1 MQKSATSG
9 WPKKEAYRK
18 FKMLDLYGLSNLF
31 ATVTNLGIAF
41 LVYTKGRD
49 SKLARI
55 WAVFTLCVAIYG
67 FGGFMASGAKDYDSA
82 FFWWRFAYIGV
93 ILLPAIFTCFVYTFL
108 EIRRSILV
116 NVVYFVTALIWL
128 ANIFS
133 KSLFIGHV
141 SLVFTDSKWF
151 TPAWFV
157 YPPGPLHI
165 FHTVVLYFILLT
177 YLFVRLVLAYKNSDP
192 LKRTQIK
199 YFTIAMILGFYGGGS
214 SYLPCFG
221 INIYPIPNI
230 TVPLYTFLIAYAII
244 RHQLMDIEVIIK
256 RTLVFAGLLASVF
269 TILILPTLLIQE
281 YVLRAAGTGSR
292 MIGLTISGIIIILTM
307 RRIDNFLV
315 NITDKYLF
323 QKKYNYKE
331 LLKTF
336 TAEVLTV
343 LELDKLVNL
352 TIDKLT
358 EIVKMKS
365 AAVLLFD
372 DVKQQFD
379 VVASQ
384 GIKDS
389 SVTLVRP
396 DGIVTFMDETHGYVL
411 VSELR
416 EKNISIPDSIQE
428 IITKLNAELI
438 IPMVLHE
445 EVIGVLSLGKKKSDE
460 NYTQDDLDILLPLAK
475 TLAIAISNAE
485 LFVELGKTQA
495 EAAQREKMAVIGTL
509 SAGINHEICN
519 PLGIA
524 RGQCEAFLL
533 NLKDGLYKSKTNEE
547 LIEKAKEIM
556 AKVIKE
562 TDRAT
567 AITKKLSGFAKPS
580 KGEAEIVRIDKELDE
595 VFGLVGYELKL
606 EKIEFC
612 KDIQMDI
619 PDLFVD
625 KKQFQEILF
634 NLIRNAG
641 QAIGEK
647 GRITI
652 TAKEENEN
660 VFIDVQDTGSG
671 ISEDRVKQLFN
682 PFFTT
687 KDPGK
692 GTGLGLFIV
701 RQIIE
706 KNGGKIYLK
715 ETKVGEGTTFRLE
728 FPVTARE
735 GAKVAR

>member
-1 MQKSATSG
+1 
-9 WPKKEAYRK
+9 
-18 FKMLDLYGLSNLF
+18 MLDFYGLSNLF

-41 LVYTKGRD
+41 LVYTKGHN

-55 WAVFTLCVAIYG
+55 WTLFTLCVAIYG

-82 FFWWRFAYIGV
+82 FFWWRLSYVGV
-93 ILLPAIFTCFVYTFL
+93 ILLPAIFASFVYTFL
-108 EIRRSILV
+108 ETKRTFFLNTIYL
-116 NVVYFVTALIWL
+116 VTAIVWL

-133 KSLFIGHV
+133 KTLFIGHV
-141 SLVFTDSKWF
+141 TLIFTDSKWF
-151 TPAWFV
+151 APAWFV

-165 FHTVVLYFILLT
+165 FHTVFLYFILLT
-177 YLFVRLVLAYKNSDP
+177 YLFLRLVLAYKNADP

-199 YFTIAMILGFYGGGS
+199 YFTIAMVLGFYGGGS

-221 INIYPIPNI
+221 INIYPIANI

-244 RHQLMDIEVIIK
+244 RHQLMNIEVIIK
-256 RTLVFAGLLASVF
+256 KTLVFAGLLASVF
-269 TILILPTLLIQE
+269 AILILPTLLIQE
-281 YVLRAAGTGSR
+281 YILRGADTGSR
-292 MIGLTISGIIIILTM
+292 MAGLAISGIIIIM
-307 RRIDNFLV
+307 SVRRIENFLI

-323 QKKYNYKE
+323 QKKYDYKE

-352 TIDKLT
+352 TVNKLT
-358 EIVKMKS
+358 DIIKLGS
-365 AAVLLFD
+365 AAVLLFNEE
-372 DVKQQFD
+372 KQHFN
-379 VVASQ
+379 VVAAQ
-384 GIKDS
+384 NIKDS
-389 SVTLVRP
+389 SVTLIRP

-411 VSELR
+411 MSELR

-428 IITKLNAELI
+428 IIDKLNAEI
-438 IPMVLHE
+438 VIPMVLHE

-485 LFVELGKTQA
+485 LFVKLGKTQA

-533 NLKDGLYKSKTNEE
+533 NLKDGLYKNKTSEE
-547 LIEKAKEIM
+547 LIEKAKSIM
-556 AKVIKE
+556 VKVIKE

-580 KGEAEIVRIDKELDE
+580 KGEAEIIRIDKELDE
-595 VFGLVGYELKL
+595 VFGLVGYELRL
-606 EKIEFC
+606 EKIEFLKNIQ
-612 KDIQMDI
+612 KDIS
-619 PDLFVD
+619 DLFVD

-652 TAKEENEN
+652 TAREEGRK
-660 VFIDVQDTGSG
+660 VYIDVQDTGSG
-671 ISEDRVKQLFN
+671 IPEDKVKQLFN

-701 RQIIE
+701 RQVVE
-706 KNGGKIYLK
+706 KNGGRIHLK
-715 ETKVGEGTTFRLE
+715 DTKVGEGTTFRLE
-728 FPVTARE
+728 FPVPARE
-735 GAKVAR
+735 GLKVN

>member
-1 MQKSATSG
+1 MNSSNIYYPISGLINAVTSII
-9 WPKKEAYRK
+9 
-18 FKMLDLYGLSNLF
+18 
-31 ATVTNLGIAF
+31 LGI
-41 LVYTKGRD
+41 LV
-49 SKLARI
+49 LAKDRCNIVYKTYALFCLSIAI
-55 WAVFTLCVAIYG
+55 WSGFYFAWLSTDNITLALFYSR
-67 FGGFMASGAKDYDSA
+67 GFMAG
-82 FFWWRFAYIGV
+82 
-93 ILLPAIFTCFVYTFL
+93 AIFIPIFYLHHVCSLLNQIDKQKKVIIASYMFG
-108 EIRRSILV
+108 ILSLACDFTSYYIP
-116 NVVYFVTALIWL
+116 NVIPRLSFKFWPSVGP
-128 ANIFS
+128 IFS
-133 KSLFIGHV
+133 IF
-141 SLVFTDSKWF
+141 LVTWGSIVIYG
-151 TPAWFV
+151 A
-157 YPPGPLHI
+157 
-165 FHTVVLYFILLT
+165 
-177 YLFVRLVLAYKNSDP
+177 YL
-192 LKRTQIK
+192 I
-199 YFTIAMILGFYGGGS
+199 
-214 SYLPCFG
+214 
-221 INIYPIPNI
+221 
-230 TVPLYTFLIAYAII
+230 LIAYKKAYGIEKNRLRYMLIATVVGWGGGATNYPLWYGVSIPPFLNILVSAYVIIVAYAIV
-244 RHQLMDIEVIIK
+244 RHQLMDIDVFVK
-256 RTLVFAGLLASVF
+256 KTLVFAGLLAAVF
-269 TILILPTLLIQE
+269 AMLVLPTLIIQE
-281 YVLRAAGTGSR
+281 YLLRTASTSGKLV
-292 MIGLTISGIIIILTM
+292 GLAISGIVIIFTM
-307 RRIDNFLV
+307 RRIENFLTNV
-315 NITDKYLF
+315 TDKYLF
-323 QKKYNYKE
+323 QKKYDYKE

-336 TAEVLTV
+336 TTEVLTV

-358 EIVKMKS
+358 NIVKMKS

-372 DVKQQFD
+372 DEKQQFN
-379 VVASQ
+379 VMASQ

-416 EKNISIPDSIQE
+416 GKNVSIPDSIQE
-428 IITKLNAELI
+428 IIDKLNAELI

-485 LFVELGKTQA
+485 LFIELGKTQA

-533 NLKDGLYKSKTNEE
+533 NLKDGLYKSKTSEE
-547 LIEKAKEIM
+547 LIEKAKDIM

-580 KGEAEIVRIDKELDE
+580 KGEAEIVHIDKELDE

-606 EKIEFC
+606 EKIEFHKNIQ
-612 KDIQMDI
+612 KDV

-634 NLIRNAG
+634 NLMRNAG

-652 TAKEENEN
+652 TAKEETGN

-671 ISEDRVKQLFN
+671 IPEDKIKQLFN

-687 KDPGK
+687 KDPGI

-701 RQIIE
+701 RQVVE
-706 KNGGKIYLK
+706 KNGGRIYLK

-728 FPVTARE
+728 FPAASRE
-735 GAKVAR
+735 GSRVSK